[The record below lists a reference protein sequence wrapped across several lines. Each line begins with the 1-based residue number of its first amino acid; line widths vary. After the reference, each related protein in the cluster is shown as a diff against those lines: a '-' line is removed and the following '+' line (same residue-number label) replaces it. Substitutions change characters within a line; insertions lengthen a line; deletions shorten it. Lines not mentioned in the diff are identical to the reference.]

1 MSGLLG
7 ESCLFTSDQLT
18 GPAKAHPRPCPPLA
32 RHSPRT
38 AYTNQVH
45 RWTPVLATT
54 ILDHLPVTGK
64 PRRHLTLRNPN
75 TEMVRVRRSASENEC
90 PICMDPARFALET
103 NCGHVYCATCI
114 IQNWQTNFTITPMLC
129 PYCRQEI
136 ILLLPCFS
144 EGEVMAADVPAVME
158 RERVVAQVQEY
169 NRMYSQHPRSWYGQ
183 LQDLPTIL
191 RHIWAELFTWR
202 GILMAFKLRVILSVV
217 MAVLYVV
224 SPIDIIPEAFLGLLG
239 LADDVVVIIIILIQ
253 VSIVYRTVVANRDW

>member
-1 MSGLLG
+1 MAS
-7 ESCLFTSDQLT
+7 
-18 GPAKAHPRPCPPLA
+18 
-32 RHSPRT
+32 
-38 AYTNQVH
+38 
-45 RWTPVLATT
+45 VLALHRCTAT
-54 ILDHLPVTGK
+54 HLPWLGTLTLDPLPVAGK
-64 PRRHLTLRNPN
+64 PRRHLSLRFAS
-75 TEMVRVRRSASENEC
+75 TEMVRVRRSASENDC
-90 PICMDPARFALET
+90 PICMDPARFAVET
-103 NCGHVYCATCI
+103 NCGHVYCARCI
-114 IQNWQTNFTITPMLC
+114 MQYWQTNFSTSPMLC

-144 EGEVMAADVPAVME
+144 EEEVMATDVQAVME